1 MSCWFSHQFLLVTCP
16 SFTMFYLLH
25 PHSCPVFPASCLRPK
40 HWPKHGI
47 GCLCQLNLHP
57 NISELWPVTP
67 LFCHMWNQATNL
79 KWTWLRMVKKGTN
92 LDPMRLLGSSG
103 IIDLNAWGSPIAVL
117 AQLLLL
123 LLSLVLPHTHRGLK
137 RQQPCSTDSELRSLD
152 VETWTSHHLWCWNM
166 LKPGFF
172 RSDLDC
178 FCQQLLALRQKSMQK
193 IPNFAFSDQQRST
206 SELWSK
212 SALLDSLSI
221 QNRDIFSIQ
230 NLKGDERGSIWE

>member
-1 MSCWFSHQFLLVTCP
+1 
-16 SFTMFYLLH
+16 
-25 PHSCPVFPASCLRPK
+25 
-40 HWPKHGI
+40 
-47 GCLCQLNLHP
+47 
-57 NISELWPVTP
+57 
-67 LFCHMWNQATNL
+67 
-79 KWTWLRMVKKGTN
+79 
-92 LDPMRLLGSSG
+92 
-103 IIDLNAWGSPIAVL
+103 
-117 AQLLLL
+117 
-123 LLSLVLPHTHRGLK
+123 
-137 RQQPCSTDSELRSLD
+137 
-152 VETWTSHHLWCWNM
+152 M

-230 NLKGDERGSIWE
+230 NLKGDERGSI